1 MAPAT
6 TSAPTPTPTPPPLP
20 SAPAT
25 SRPRARACIATH
37 RLGRWRRRGHKYP
50 GPAPGA
56 FLDRGACLAAPPTPE
71 QGARN
76 PSRGSSFG
84 DSDPPITSPP
94 SSNVACVV
102 NSCRTVV
109 ARAGDSFFR
118 QYWGQAQVGP
128 RALGSQRSSGRS
140 KDEPG
145 TVRGRSLGRRDQ
157 EAGPERNWS
166 RSGRGL
172 GGGIKRRRGLGA

>member
-37 RLGRWRRRGHKYP
+37 RLGRWRRRRHKYP

-94 SSNVACVV
+94 SSNVACVM

-109 ARAGDSFFR
+109 AGAGDSFFR

-145 TVRGRSLGRRDQ
+145 TVRGRSLGGGTKKQVQRGTG
-157 EAGPERNWS
+157 AGV
-166 RSGRGL
+166 
-172 GGGIKRRRGLGA
+172 GGA